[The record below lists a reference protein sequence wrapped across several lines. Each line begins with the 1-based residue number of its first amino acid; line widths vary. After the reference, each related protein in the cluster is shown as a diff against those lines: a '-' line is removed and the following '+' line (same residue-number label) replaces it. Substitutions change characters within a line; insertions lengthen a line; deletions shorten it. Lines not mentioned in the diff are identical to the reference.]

1 MIRRH
6 PTCALS
12 FVPILLI
19 ALAGTAHQTLAAS
32 TGGTAMPPPVGTSA
46 PPSLPPGEIGAT
58 GGTSVAPAPV
68 FPGSPYPVG
77 SRGWVFPLYP
87 LARVAPTRWWSLDAG
102 VDLGGNAN
110 QCGKRL
116 TELAVASGTIVHEGI
131 EGFGPA
137 APVLLVDSGPDRGRY
152 IYYGHAAPALVP
164 VGTHLSAGQP
174 IAEVGCGTVGV
185 SLAPHLE
192 IGIMPA
198 SAPSPEDIPGYGE
211 TSQET
216 LANLKSGYSAAR
228 ADAARKAA
236 IAKARRV
243 QTASRSRRSAVASA
257 AWRLTRPFS

>member
-1 MIRRH
+1 M
-6 PTCALS
+6 PPPVGAY
-12 FVPILLI
+12 
-19 ALAGTAHQTLAAS
+19 
-32 TGGTAMPPPVGTSA
+32 TGGTAMPPPVGASA
-46 PPSLPPGEIGAT
+46 PPSFPQDETGPT

-68 FPGSPYPVG
+68 FAGSPYPIG

-110 QCGKRL
+110 QCGTRL
-116 TELAVASGTIVHEGI
+116 IELAVASGTVVHEGI

-164 VGTHLSAGQP
+164 VGTHVSAGQP
-174 IAEVGCGTVGV
+174 IAEVGCGTVGI

-192 IGIMPA
+192 IGTMSA
-198 SAPSPEDIPGYGE
+198 SARSPEDVPGYGE
-211 TSQET
+211 TSHET
-216 LANLKSGYSAAR
+216 LVSLRSAYSAAR

-236 IAKARRV
+236 AAKARRV
-243 QTASRSRRSAVASA
+243 QAAKRSRRSRLATAS
-257 AWRLTRPFS
+257 AWRLTRPLQLVRVGVLDRPMR

>member
-1 MIRRH
+1 M
-6 PTCALS
+6 PPPVGAY
-12 FVPILLI
+12 
-19 ALAGTAHQTLAAS
+19 
-32 TGGTAMPPPVGTSA
+32 TGGTAMPPPVGASA
-46 PPSLPPGEIGAT
+46 PPSFPQNETGPT

-68 FPGSPYPVG
+68 FAGSPYPIG

-110 QCGKRL
+110 QCGTRL
-116 TELAVASGTIVHEGI
+116 IELAVASGTVVHEGI

-164 VGTHLSAGQP
+164 VGTHVSAGQP
-174 IAEVGCGTVGV
+174 IAEVGCGTVGI

-192 IGIMPA
+192 IGTMSA
-198 SAPSPEDIPGYGE
+198 SARSPEDLPGYGE
-211 TSQET
+211 TSHET
-216 LANLKSGYSAAR
+216 LVSLRSAYSAAR

-236 IAKARRV
+236 AAKARRV
-243 QTASRSRRSAVASA
+243 QAAKRSRRSRLATAS
-257 AWRLTRPFS
+257 AWRLTRPLQLVRVGVLDRPMR